1 MASTI
6 IILFYKEKTEA
17 QRDLAEKMAEKIQ
30 NWGLQ
35 LLTD

>member
-6 IILFYKEKTEA
+6 IILFYKEKTEC
-17 QRDLAEKMAEKIQ
+17 QRDLAEKMAENIQ

>member
-6 IILFYKEKTEA
+6 IILIYKEKTEP

-30 NWGLQ
+30 NWRLQ